1 MLNTLTMNDRNIK
14 VNGAAKSV
22 ADAPDLTLA
31 SVLDGLDR
39 ADPIRNQTLVY
50 HLNQSDT
57 MARVGVWDAATNEA
71 CSALNALVDAIVQ
84 DVFRAL
90 QQMEQPL
97 AGTFKNR
104 RRVLFDAGV
113 IDQDDNEFLAIAFMV
128 ARRKTKLCAGVD
140 EAWATSARQIV
151 HASAGHLLARYAEW
165 RKGRAGSV

>member
-1 MLNTLTMNDRNIK
+1 MLNTLTMNDRNVK
-14 VNGAAKSV
+14 TNGATKA
-22 ADAPDLTLA
+22 ATDGPDLALT
-31 SVLDGLDR
+31 SVLDGLDK
-39 ADPIRNQTLVY
+39 ADPIRSQTVVY
-50 HLNQSDT
+50 HFNQSDT
-57 MARVGVWDAATNEA
+57 MARVGIWDAATNEA

-97 AGTFKNR
+97 TGTFKNR

-140 EAWATSARQIV
+140 EAWATSARRIV
-151 HASAGHLLARYAEW
+151 QAAAGHVLARYADW
-165 RKGRAGSV
+165 REARAA

>member
-22 ADAPDLTLA
+22 TEGPDLTLA
-31 SVLDGLDR
+31 SVLDGLGR

-71 CSALNALVDAIVQ
+71 CSALNALADAIVQ
-84 DVFRAL
+84 DVFRTL

-97 AGTFKNR
+97 GTFKNR

-140 EAWATSARQIV
+140 EAWAVSARRIV
-151 HASAGHLLARYAEW
+151 HASAGHLLARHTAW
-165 RKGRAGSV
+165 RERTVE